1 MKLEPSSKLDLR
13 LNIVLSLNKQQL
25 KKLYVTR
32 PQDPLL
38 EGIYFKKEESQP
50 IASVSIEFIGGE
62 KSFIDLSEKYGVHNI
77 KISANIIT
85 AMIPLFNINA
95 YSKEERVVFI
105 QLGQS
110 VSLILDD
117 SVPIIG
123 AERLHRLSSPIAGE
137 NTIIGVVDKL
147 LDFYHP
153 DFIDPSTGQTRIK
166 SMWIQ
171 LPSSDDVTRRPVGWS
186 YGVEYN
192 EGEINMDLNSGS
204 PYSIVKYRTGEASHG
219 THVAGIAISNGM
231 AHRQN
236 SPIPGE
242 DCPNVYDG
250 VTTKS
255 KIIFVDPFPPDN
267 PNGIPALERVVDGI
281 EYIFTKAGTIPCVV
295 NLSLAYYRG
304 PHDGSDLQLRRID
317 TLLAENGRFVTIG
330 SGNSNMRGKYKEGI
344 VPVNGNQE
352 FFFEVPGTTDNR
364 EFIEIWYR
372 GNTEASIKI
381 FLPDG
386 SLLRTLMLGD
396 IISISIPGTDIT
408 VDMAHAR
415 QALNGDNQIFISIS
429 TTGDNI
435 IPGRWKLKLTS
446 ISREIKWSG
455 YIDEYTNIKW
465 VDPVSNHS
473 TLSNFTTCKAAISV
487 GNHLKNESRN
497 IHETSG
503 RGPTRDGR
511 IKPELSAP
519 GTNICSTRSVADRT
533 IPNFYY
539 FSESGTSM
547 ACAHVAGIVSLVYE
561 QIGHDISYDNMK
573 ETLFRMADRTSLSSI
588 EDQFAHGWGRARI
601 ARILP
606 ITSDLTDYQFD

>member
-1 MKLEPSSKLDLR
+1 
-13 LNIVLSLNKQQL
+13 
-25 KKLYVTR
+25 
-32 PQDPLL
+32 
-38 EGIYFKKEESQP
+38 
-50 IASVSIEFIGGE
+50 
-62 KSFIDLSEKYGVHNI
+62 
-77 KISANIIT
+77 
-85 AMIPLFNINA
+85 
-95 YSKEERVVFI
+95 
-105 QLGQS
+105 
-110 VSLILDD
+110 
-117 SVPIIG
+117 
-123 AERLHRLSSPIAGE
+123 
-137 NTIIGVVDKL
+137 
-147 LDFYHP
+147 
-153 DFIDPSTGQTRIK
+153 
-166 SMWIQ
+166 
-171 LPSSDDVTRRPVGWS
+171 
-186 YGVEYN
+186 
-192 EGEINMDLNSGS
+192 
-204 PYSIVKYRTGEASHG
+204 
-219 THVAGIAISNGM
+219 
-231 AHRQN
+231 
-236 SPIPGE
+236 
-242 DCPNVYDG
+242 
-250 VTTKS
+250 
-255 KIIFVDPFPPDN
+255 
-267 PNGIPALERVVDGI
+267 
-281 EYIFTKAGTIPCVV
+281 
-295 NLSLAYYRG
+295 
-304 PHDGSDLQLRRID
+304 
-317 TLLAENGRFVTIG
+317 LLAENGRFVTIG

-573 ETLFRMADRTSLSSI
+573 EILFRMADRTSLSSI